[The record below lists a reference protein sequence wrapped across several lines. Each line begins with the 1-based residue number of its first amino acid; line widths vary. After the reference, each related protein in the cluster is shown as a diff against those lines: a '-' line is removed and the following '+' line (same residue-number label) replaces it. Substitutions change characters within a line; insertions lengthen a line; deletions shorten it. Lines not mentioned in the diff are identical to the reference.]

1 MSLIIVLKQI
11 DMLVPEILAVV
22 ANVKNRFG
30 TQNFRVAAMSS
41 LVDVYRPTHA
51 PLACIILFR
60 VEVLRYSTGLES

>member
-11 DMLVPEILAVV
+11 DMLVLEILVVV

-41 LVDVYRPTHA
+41 LVDV
-51 PLACIILFR
+51 
-60 VEVLRYSTGLES
+60 